1 MAEQQPAEKLSPSKQ
16 AARRVGSD
24 LNDKWRIDRVLGV
37 GGMGAVF
44 AATHKNNGTRAAIK
58 VLHVEYSHAADVRE
72 RFLREGK
79 IANRVDHL
87 ARVQVVDDGVSSVG
101 EPFLVMELLEG
112 MTLAE
117 LFKRSGGRVPLT
129 KILGIFDTVLDLLA
143 KCHEI
148 DVIHRDIKP
157 ANIFLTK
164 QGGVKVLDFGVAR
177 MREPEAGVEA
187 TRAGIAL
194 GTASFIAPE
203 QALGMDKLDGRA
215 DLFSVGACLYT
226 GITGERLHASKTEAE
241 EFVLA
246 ATQAAPSV
254 SRKAPDLP
262 VEIAAFI
269 DKALSFDRAQ
279 RHQSAREMRAEL
291 LKLVAGLRTG
301 QVKQQRRAATGV
313 VVKGNDSIDEGPEL
327 TDNELREQK
336 DRLTSIFKHLGYAMA
351 GARQYGMSHPQ
362 TQRALGLTFAD
373 IGTALAASAHSVRW
387 DVTSGAFS
395 FEEHPVWVPDRVPFD
410 RIPHQLYA
418 DGIRKVQLKPG
429 LTEEELRDF
438 IAILLRDVSTIF
450 GSEDDSV
457 TALWDRRFEHIA
469 YLAVDSFA
477 EGDNLEPERVVDWNK
492 LAELTL
498 QQAKID
504 KDFDDTSLEGQALEH
519 NLISRLESAGEAAA
533 SLAID
538 PMTVATLG
546 AQLSCS
552 PERWQDSFLDA
563 FVPAY
568 LDAKSKNDVELIHK
582 ALEEW
587 TQDEM
592 ALNAV
597 DKVFELHEH
606 MTKAF
611 ITHAGAREGHQL
623 ELETAKV
630 MFPVEVLRT
639 LMSDI
644 AMERRGAWGG
654 DVQATAPP
662 KALVS
667 ALGRALDL
675 LASDSVF
682 ALACECLDSA
692 KSDTFRE
699 VIVPYIR
706 RWSSGHEAT
715 LIALLSRAG
724 PALGT
729 FIIELLIESKNR
741 AGLESALSN
750 PNIEVKLA
758 ALAAMGEHTSDRA
771 KDELSGLLEAP
782 EVPIRMRALDLVGS
796 LNVVAAGPFLVRR
809 VQSDAF
815 HELSAEERKKS
826 LSTICTLKPARGEA
840 LAVELLSKRR
850 LLSNDASE
858 TSRAIAAETLADFD
872 SAETIEALQV
882 ASKQRWGTS
891 SGVREAA
898 LKALAHIDARRAKK
912 DKAGAG
918 AAMEGKA

>member
-1 MAEQQPAEKLSPSKQ
+1 
-16 AARRVGSD
+16 
-24 LNDKWRIDRVLGV
+24 
-37 GGMGAVF
+37 
-44 AATHKNNGTRAAIK
+44 
-58 VLHVEYSHAADVRE
+58 
-72 RFLREGK
+72 
-79 IANRVDHL
+79 
-87 ARVQVVDDGVSSVG
+87 
-101 EPFLVMELLEG
+101 
-112 MTLAE
+112 
-117 LFKRSGGRVPLT
+117 
-129 KILGIFDTVLDLLA
+129 
-143 KCHEI
+143 
-148 DVIHRDIKP
+148 
-157 ANIFLTK
+157 
-164 QGGVKVLDFGVAR
+164 
-177 MREPEAGVEA
+177 
-187 TRAGIAL
+187 
-194 GTASFIAPE
+194 
-203 QALGMDKLDGRA
+203 
-215 DLFSVGACLYT
+215 
-226 GITGERLHASKTEAE
+226 
-241 EFVLA
+241 
-246 ATQAAPSV
+246 
-254 SRKAPDLP
+254 
-262 VEIAAFI
+262 
-269 DKALSFDRAQ
+269 
-279 RHQSAREMRAEL
+279 
-291 LKLVAGLRTG
+291 
-301 QVKQQRRAATGV
+301 
-313 VVKGNDSIDEGPEL
+313 
-327 TDNELREQK
+327 
-336 DRLTSIFKHLGYAMA
+336 
-351 GARQYGMSHPQ
+351 
-362 TQRALGLTFAD
+362 
-373 IGTALAASAHSVRW
+373 
-387 DVTSGAFS
+387 
-395 FEEHPVWVPDRVPFD
+395 
-410 RIPHQLYA
+410 
-418 DGIRKVQLKPG
+418 
-429 LTEEELRDF
+429 
-438 IAILLRDVSTIF
+438 
-450 GSEDDSV
+450 
-457 TALWDRRFEHIA
+457 
-469 YLAVDSFA
+469 
-477 EGDNLEPERVVDWNK
+477 
-492 LAELTL
+492 
-498 QQAKID
+498 
-504 KDFDDTSLEGQALEH
+504 
-519 NLISRLESAGEAAA
+519 
-533 SLAID
+533 
-538 PMTVATLG
+538 
-546 AQLSCS
+546 
-552 PERWQDSFLDA
+552 
-563 FVPAY
+563 
-568 LDAKSKNDVELIHK
+568 
-582 ALEEW
+582 
-587 TQDEM
+587 
-592 ALNAV
+592 
-597 DKVFELHEH
+597 
-606 MTKAF
+606 
-611 ITHAGAREGHQL
+611 
-623 ELETAKV
+623 
-630 MFPVEVLRT
+630 
-639 LMSDI
+639 MSDI